1 MERVKRELSYLGRLV
16 AGKLREWGQLFA
28 LGREVSSLLNRRD
41 ELMMRL
47 GTRYHQFLLETQ
59 SEPPPAVAETV
70 HDLRAVSQRMT
81 ALDATKRR
89 IREETASYI
98 NRGLTFEMGE
108 RPTRKPPLPRRA
120 PEGHPHAAPRSLP
133 VAGREELELPEEMLG
148 RRAARGEP
156 EGDRC
161 ECGEV
166 FPPGANF
173 CPACGRPRE
182 GKPVEVSPDIAPPRD
197 CPHCG
202 TRLSLGAEFCPKC
215 GGHIDAE
222 VFEV

>member
-16 AGKLREWGQLFA
+16 AGKLREWSQLFA

-81 ALDATKRR
+81 ALDAAKRR
-89 IREETASYI
+89 IREETAAYI
-98 NRGLTFEMGE
+98 NRGLASEM
-108 RPTRKPPLPRRA
+108 PQPPARKPPPRRA
-120 PEGHPHAAPRSLP
+120 LEPYPRAASAPQP
-133 VAGREELELPEEMLG
+133 AAGRQELELPEEMLG

-156 EGDRC
+156 EGAKC
-161 ECGEV
+161 ECGDV

-197 CPHCG
+197 CPQCG
-202 TRLSLGAEFCPKC
+202 ARLSLGAEFCPKC

-222 VFEV
+222 IFEV